1 MPGARAGARLSRSVG
16 SPRRHPAAHG
26 AVPARA
32 RQRPWN
38 PSGATVT
45 TYLLRRVLGLIPVLF
60 GVSLLLFTI
69 TRLIPGDPAVALL
82 GQRASPAALA
92 QLRQDLGLDRP
103 VWINLGAV
111 REQGPTVLV
120 ESQYF
125 RYMGDLLRGDLG
137 RSIFSRIPVAH
148 SLFQRFPATFEL
160 SFFAMLFSLAVGI
173 PAGVSAAL
181 HRGRMLDTVIMAIAV
196 SGVSLPVFWLA
207 IIFIYVFAVNLGW
220 LPPSGRLG
228 VDVALQPITNLYTI
242 DSLLRGQWSVF
253 ADAVRHLILP
263 AVALGTIPLAIVV
276 RMTRS
281 AMLEVLGQDYV
292 RTARSKGV
300 WERHV
305 ILKHALRNALLPVV
319 TVVGLSF
326 GRLLSGAILTETV
339 FSWPGIG
346 RWIYDAISARDYP
359 IIQGGILF
367 IAVVVAL
374 VNLLVDLLYAVIDPR
389 IQYT

>member
-1 MPGARAGARLSRSVG
+1 VLGRLASAAFGRPRFDARSR
-16 SPRRHPAAHG
+16 AA
-26 AVPARA
+26 AFVE
-32 RQRPWN
+32 
-38 PSGATVT
+38 PSGASVT
-45 TYLLRRVLGLIPVLF
+45 TYLLRRVLGLVPVLF

-103 VWINLGAV
+103 VWIDLAAV
-111 REQGPTVLV
+111 REPNPRGLFD
-120 ESQYF
+120 SQYF
-125 RYMGDLLRGDLG
+125 RYMGDLLRGDFG

-160 SFFAMLFSLAVGI
+160 SFFAMLFSLVFGI

-228 VDVALQPITNLYTI
+228 VGVELAPITNLYVI
-242 DSLLRGQWSVF
+242 DSLLRGQWAVF
-253 ADAVRHLILP
+253 IDAVRHLILP

-300 WERHV
+300 WERRV
-305 ILKHALRNALLPVV
+305 IVKHALRNALLPVV

>member
-1 MPGARAGARLSRSVG
+1 M
-16 SPRRHPAAHG
+16 
-26 AVPARA
+26 
-32 RQRPWN
+32 
-38 PSGATVT
+38 T

-92 QLRQDLGLDRP
+92 QLRADLGLNQP
-103 VWINLGAV
+103 VWVNFAAV
-111 REQGPTVLV
+111 PEKGMSGLL

-125 RYMGDLLRGDLG
+125 RYMGGLLRGDLG
-137 RSIFSRIPVAH
+137 RSIFSRIPVAQ
-148 SLFQRFPATFEL
+148 SLVQRFPATFEL
-160 SFFAMLFSLAVGI
+160 SLFAMLFALGVGI
-173 PAGVSAAL
+173 PAGVLASL
-181 HRGRMLDTVIMAIAV
+181 HRGKLIDTAVMAVAV

-220 LPPSGRLG
+220 LPPSGRMG
-228 VDVALQPITNLYTI
+228 VGVEIRPITNLYVL
-242 DSLLRGQWSVF
+242 DGLLRRDWAALGS
-253 ADAVRHLILP
+253 ALRHLVLP
-263 AVALGTIPLAIVV
+263 AVALGSIPLAIVV

-300 WERHV
+300 EERRV
-305 ILKHALRNALLPVV
+305 VLKHALRNALLPVI

-326 GRLLSGAILTETV
+326 GALLSGAILTETV

-346 RWIYDAISARDYP
+346 RWVYDAISARDYP

-367 IAVVVAL
+367 VAFVVAVVNL
-374 VNLLVDLLYAVIDPR
+374 VVDLLYAVIDPR
-389 IQYT
+389 IQYS